1 MKLRVRTID
10 GGTLKVECEKTQS
23 VAGFI
28 ASLELP
34 EAIAAAPADFHLSL
48 NKKDLLHP
56 ESTLEANGI
65 CAGDLVHLVSRTG
78 ATGGTGS
85 VRVSTSVVAR
95 GAGSVG
101 AATCA
106 SAQPLPRS
114 SLFGLPTAA
123 PTSDVAHNDSA
134 STGRLIQDASGRV
147 WESVETAPGP
157 PSASA
162 MTISVSGSG
171 GEEVGRV
178 SGTAARKQDAEEA
191 RLQRLHAIE
200 RRFGKTFGE
209 GRDQGSD
216 TQKRERPAA
225 AEGKS

>member
-28 ASLELP
+28 ASLDLP

-78 ATGGTGS
+78 ATGGTGCA
-85 VRVSTSVVAR
+85 RVSTSVVAR

-134 STGRLIQDASGRV
+134 STGRLIQDESGRV
-147 WESVETAPGP
+147 WERVETTPGP
-157 PSASA
+157 PSASV

-171 GEEVGRV
+171 GGEVGRV
-178 SGTAARKQDAEEA
+178 SGTAARKEDAEAA

>member
-134 STGRLIQDASGRV
+134 STGRLIQDESGRV
-147 WESVETAPGP
+147 WESVETTPGP
-157 PSASA
+157 PSASV

-171 GEEVGRV
+171 GGEVGRV
-178 SGTAARKQDAEEA
+178 SGTAARKEDAEAA

-216 TQKRERPAA
+216 TQKRERPAT